1 MSRIIR
7 QTWKLLALLALA
19 APLPT
24 FAQRPLAA
32 GFPAELDAYLERAL
46 REWQIPGMAVAVVR
60 NDSVL
65 VAKGYGVRELGR
77 PGLVDQNTVFD
88 AASLTKSFTAAAVAM
103 LVDEGKMR
111 WDDPVAQHL
120 PELVLPDPYLTRN
133 ATVRDFLS
141 HRTGLHGSNMM
152 WYPTSVDRPE
162 VLRRMRYV
170 RASIPFRSGMVYSN
184 IGYTVAGEAAARAAG
199 TSWEDLIRR
208 RILGPL
214 RLTSTVASYGAT
226 ARMPNVASA
235 HALIGGVQR
244 PIRRETQRSAIAPAG
259 DVQSTVTD
267 LATWMRF
274 HLANGVIDGRRLV
287 SDSSMQEMHSPQ
299 VVIRTTAAMRQGRQ
313 VEFFAAY
320 GLGWQVMDYRGHPML
335 WHSGNGDGQ
344 IAYMALL
351 PKDRLGVVVLVN
363 TWAAPFVHGALAA
376 YILDVYL
383 GLEPRDHSAEALA
396 RVPGMREA
404 QEAARRR
411 LVEGLVPGS
420 RPPLPLSAYA
430 GTYVDSLYGA
440 VSVRVEGSGLVMQMD
455 RGQQADLLH
464 LEGDTFVVRW
474 RDEILGE
481 FFGTRVEFGAASDC
495 VRGLQMRLN
504 RDDISATRSCA
515 GG

>member
-1 MSRIIR
+1 MTRSIR
-7 QTWKLLALLALA
+7 RTCTLLALA
-19 APLPT
+19 ALAGPLPAR
-24 FAQRPLAA
+24 AQRPLAA
-32 GFPAELDAYLERAL
+32 GFPPELDAYLERAL
-46 REWQIPGMAVAVVR
+46 REWQIPGMAIAVVR

-65 VAKGYGVRELGR
+65 VAKGYGVKELGR
-77 PGLVDQNTVFD
+77 PGRVDEHTVFD
-88 AASLTKSFTAAAVAM
+88 AASLTKSFTATAVAM

-111 WDDPVAQHL
+111 WDDPVVQHL
-120 PELVLPDPYLTRN
+120 PDLVLPDPYLTRN

-162 VLRRMRYV
+162 VLRRMRFV
-170 RASIPFRSGMVYSN
+170 RASAPFRTGMVYSN

-199 TSWEDLIRR
+199 TSWEDLVRR
-208 RILGPL
+208 RIIRPLG
-214 RLTSTVASYGAT
+214 LTSTVASYADT
-226 ARMPNVASA
+226 ERMPNVASP

-244 PIRRETQRSAIAPAG
+244 PIRREVQRSAIAPAG

-274 HLANGVIDGRRLV
+274 HLANGVLDGRRLV

-299 VVIRTTAAMRQGRQ
+299 AIIATTPGMRAARQ

-363 TWAAPFVHGALAA
+363 TWAAPFVHGALAS

-396 RVPGMREA
+396 RVPAMREA

-420 RPPLPLSAYA
+420 SPPLPLAAYA
-430 GTYVDSLYGA
+430 GTYVDSLFGP
-440 VSVRVEGSGLVMQMD
+440 VSVRVEGRGLVMQMD

-464 LEGDTFVVRW
+464 QEDDTFVVRW
-474 RDEILGE
+474 RDEILRE

-504 RDDISATRSCA
+504 RDSIAATRSC
-515 GG
+515 GPG